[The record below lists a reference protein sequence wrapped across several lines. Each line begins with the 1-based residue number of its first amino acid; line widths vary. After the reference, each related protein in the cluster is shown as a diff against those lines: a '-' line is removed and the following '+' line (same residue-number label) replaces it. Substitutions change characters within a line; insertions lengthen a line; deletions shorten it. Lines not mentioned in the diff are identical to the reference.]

1 MQEQEL
7 VAKQAS
13 TPPLP
18 QESFR
23 CWGHATKEKGR
34 KGKERKGKKRKEKED
49 KKNKSRCDPHG
60 FFLKKKKKKKDGRKI
75 ISSANRL

>member
-34 KGKERKGKKRKEKED
+34 KGKERKGKERK
-49 KKNKSRCDPHG
+49 G
-60 FFLKKKKKKKDGRKI
+60 KKKKTRKTKGDVTHTDFF
-75 ISSANRL
+75 

>member
-34 KGKERKGKKRKEKED
+34 KGKERKEKERKRRQEKEKEM
-49 KKNKSRCDPHG
+49 
-60 FFLKKKKKKKDGRKI
+60 
-75 ISSANRL
+75 

>member
-34 KGKERKGKKRKEKED
+34 KGKERKEKERKRRQEKQKEMRPTRIFFEEEEEEEEKRW
-49 KKNKSRCDPHG
+49 KKNHFICK
-60 FFLKKKKKKKDGRKI
+60 
-75 ISSANRL
+75 

>member
-34 KGKERKGKKRKEKED
+34 KGKERKRRQEKQKEMWPTRIFFEEEEEEKRW
-49 KKNKSRCDPHG
+49 KKNRFICK
-60 FFLKKKKKKKDGRKI
+60 
-75 ISSANRL
+75 